1 MRFASTF
8 RRSCSVAA
16 VAAVGAAAFLAAVG
30 PASALPVQGALPAL
44 STAPG
49 ANGAQ
54 IMDATGRTV
63 LLRGVNVNQLN
74 DYAVNDPAKPT
85 NEPISASDFSEMAAV
100 GFNTVRLNI
109 AWSALEP
116 QRGQLNS
123 EYVDR
128 IRWAVKTA
136 ADNGMYTVLDMHQD
150 AWGKYIKSPAGTDCP
165 SPLQPS
171 NGWDGAP
178 EWATITDGAS
188 TCNFDGVRETAP
200 AVARAFQNFY
210 DNRDGIRTA
219 LSDTWGR
226 LVTSLGDERGIAGYD
241 LLNEPHVGERDPF
254 TAADQIGRFYQEAI
268 DTIRRAEADLGIEP
282 RLGFFEPSVLW
293 PGFGIDA
300 MPPQRFVSS
309 PNMVFA
315 PHQYV
320 ESIAVAVLPMTL
332 EDSYDLA
339 ERISDWYGAPMW
351 SGEYGWFGEEA
362 EDLPYLARY
371 AATEDRHLSGGAF
384 WVWRE
389 ACGDPHQVPPAPS
402 SEGPLGSL
410 AGGSGAGDKD
420 CATYDPTRVTPGF
433 QEILGRA
440 YPRAAPGM
448 LTEVNSDFAN
458 NTLRV
463 AGTADAPKCGLDLWV
478 PGDDKPTVDGVNT
491 KNIEVRKVAGGWRV
505 AGCVD
510 GDYEVSLRW

>member
-1 MRFASTF
+1 MRFASSI
-8 RRSCSVAA
+8 RRGCTLAFAATVGAGTLLA
-16 VAAVGAAAFLAAVG
+16 VAG
-30 PASALPVQGALPAL
+30 PAGALPAQDTLPAL

-49 ANGAQ
+49 AEGAQ
-54 IMDATGRTV
+54 IVDATGRTV
-63 LLRGVNVNQLN
+63 LLRGVNVNQIN
-74 DYAVNDPAKPT
+74 DYAVNDPSKPT
-85 NEPISASDFSEMAAV
+85 NAPISATDFQQMAAV

-116 QRGQLNS
+116 ERGKLNG
-123 EYVDR
+123 EYVDK
-128 IRWAVKTA
+128 IRWAVKSA
-136 ADNGMYTVLDMHQD
+136 AENGMYTVLDMHQD

-178 EWATITDGAS
+178 EWATITDGAA
-188 TCNFDGVRETAP
+188 TCNLDGIRETSP

-226 LVTSLGDERGIAGYD
+226 LVTSLGDQRGIAGYD
-241 LLNEPHVGERDPF
+241 LLNEPHVGEREPF
-254 TAADQIGRFYQEAI
+254 AAADQIGRFYQEAI
-268 DTIRRAEADLGIEP
+268 DTIRRAEAGLKIAP

-300 MPPQRFVSS
+300 MPPQRYVDS

-320 ESIAVAVLPMTL
+320 DSITTAIVPMTL

-339 ERISDWYGAPMW
+339 EAISDWYGAPMW

-362 EDLPYLARY
+362 EDLPLLARY
-371 AATEDRHLSGGAF
+371 AATEDRHLSSGAF
-384 WVWRE
+384 WVWKQ
-389 ACGDPHQVPPAPS
+389 ACGDPHEVPPAPS
-402 SEGPLGSL
+402 SDSPLGSL
-410 AGGSGAGDKD
+410 ASEPPTGRA
-420 CATYDPTRVTPGF
+420 CPAYEPTRVTPGF

-440 YPRAAPGM
+440 YPRAVPGM
-448 LTEVNSDFAN
+448 LTEIDSDFAAR
-458 NTLRV
+458 TLRV
-463 AGTADAPKCGLDLWV
+463 AGHADGPKCGLDLWV
-478 PGDDKPTVDGVNT
+478 PGGAKPVVDGVNARDL
-491 KNIEVRKVAGGWRV
+491 EVRKVDGGWRV

-510 GDYEVSLRW
+510 GDYEVSVR